1 MVVLTVQA
9 VAAVL
14 VLLLATTIGP
24 VTISA
29 DMYDEDDSATVT
41 LLLVVLRLTVVITEV

>member
-1 MVVLTVQA
+1 MDIDGGTDGSASVTA
-9 VAAVL
+9 GT
-14 VLLLATTIGP
+14 LATTIGP

-41 LLLVVLRLTVVITEV
+41 TTGGLTSD